1 MSGTGDGLS
10 VSAIPTW
17 PLKAHKHVQSRASPV
32 KEAREPKAEGQ
43 QPKRIRQQVIGAAV
57 PAIGRAFDNPA
68 HGVVPQ
74 IAISTRPSRAMTVL
88 IKADR
93 TNRNSEA

>member
-1 MSGTGDGLS
+1 
-10 VSAIPTW
+10 
-17 PLKAHKHVQSRASPV
+17 
-32 KEAREPKAEGQ
+32 
-43 QPKRIRQQVIGAAV
+43 VIGAAV